1 MPASP
6 ATVLCVCTSNVCRSP
21 AAELLLRA
29 GLRRRLGER
38 AARAVEISSAGIWA
52 SDGMPVEPGTAK
64 ALRAHGVTTADLVA
78 ARSTPLRREAVV
90 AADLVIASAAE
101 HVRGVWRLQI
111 TARYRTFTLGELAVL
126 ARTIDPATLP
136 PPAGPDPAGRSDGA
150 DRSEPA
156 GPTMVSGAAALLAPA
171 RLGPPPAPYAEA
183 PADTATGPADRLR
196 ALVRAASTMRE
207 ARRLPDA
214 PYVTD
219 AYDLAD
225 PADDDLTQRDMV
237 EETALHIGVLLDLLA
252 GPAPARR
259 PARDRV
265 RWPAWAVEWTRSRAR
280 RGASR

>member
-1 MPASP
+1 MPASR
-6 ATVLCVCTSNVCRSP
+6 ATVLCVCTANVCRSP

-29 GLRRRLGER
+29 GLRQRLGER

-52 SDGMPVEPGTAK
+52 SDGRPVEPGTAK
-64 ALRAHGVTTADLVA
+64 ALRARGVTAADLAA
-78 ARSTPLRREAVV
+78 ARSTPLRQEAVV

-126 ARTIDPATLP
+126 ARAVDPATLP
-136 PPAGPDPAGRSDGA
+136 PVDGPDPA

-156 GPTMVSGAAALLAPA
+156 GPAMLPGAAALLAPA
-171 RLGPPPAPYAEA
+171 RFDPPPAPCAEA

-196 ALVRAASTMRE
+196 TLVRAASAVRE

-225 PADDDLTQRDMV
+225 PTDDDLAQRDMV
-237 EETALHIGVLLDLLA
+237 EQTAAHIGVLLDLLA

-265 RWPAWAVEWTRSRAR
+265 LWPAWAVEWSRSRAR